1 MYDRILALIL
11 LFVATFVPTE
21 MVGFMVR
28 PEIQLLLG
36 TVVVLYLV
44 LKDAIAGL
52 IAGLALLIVYFRVY
66 ADMMGVSFQEVIGL
80 NSPSLQS
87 LWSMTPFSSKEVP
100 YITPENLL
108 SAQNNV
114 VDTSNYEAEMKG
126 VRGVYGEDVYGAQGM
141 DKTMPGYSAVL
152 GEDVS

>member
-52 IAGLALLIVYFRVY
+52 IAGFALLIVYFRVY

-114 VDTSNYEAEMKG
+114 VNTSNYEAEMKG

>member
-114 VDTSNYEAEMKG
+114 VNTSNYEAEMKG

>member
-1 MYDRILALIL
+1 
-11 LFVATFVPTE
+11 
-21 MVGFMVR
+21 MVR

-52 IAGLALLIVYFRVY
+52 IAGFALLIVYFRVY

-114 VDTSNYEAEMKG
+114 VNTSNYEAEMKG

>member
-1 MYDRILALIL
+1 
-11 LFVATFVPTE
+11 
-21 MVGFMVR
+21 MVR
-28 PEIQLLLG
+28 PEVQLLLG